1 MGLITRQYNYVAGR
15 TIRASELNTNE
26 NTVFNE
32 INGNIQD
39 VNLKSDTL
47 TERVLT
53 DDINPLIRDADKYAS
68 FVVSG
73 LNVADAS
80 LGDTARVSITEGTIY
95 TIYNNKMY
103 RKNTS
108 SETYTLTNTG
118 NGTFYLHV
126 DYQGTFYDTVS
137 PDPTAGRQV
146 VAKLEVTGQPS
157 SPSITV
163 TDLRRTKLYDL
174 ISHHIHGCILSYNGV
189 NTFTVS
195 PGTVE
200 IDNMYFTNTAQ
211 SDAIDITD
219 ITNYFEGTAVGN
231 SQWCYVYVTRLGS
244 SLQWTVKLS
253 ADAPQYADTN
263 NNTSGILLYRKY
275 NSTFYRCIGAVYR
288 DSSGNIR
295 KFYQDGNYVQ
305 YDAFE
310 QVADSSDSQA
320 DAHIPDVSILG
331 YFELTAHGSTAQSGT
346 VEIRPAGSNGSYVTV
361 HQAYGR
367 TQHVYA
373 RCFTNSSQQ
382 IDVQINSAS
391 ITTVKTVGYWLN
403 IR

>member
-26 NTVFNE
+26 NTIFNE

-39 VNLKSDTL
+39 VNLKSDTI

-108 SETYTLTNTG
+108 SETYTLTNSD
-118 NGTFYLHV
+118 NGTYYLHV
-126 DYQGTFYDTVS
+126 DYQGTFYDTAS

-146 VAKLEVTGQPS
+146 VAKLEVSGQPS

-195 PGTVE
+195 AGTVE
-200 IDNMYFTNTAQ
+200 IDNMYLTNTAQ
-211 SDAIDITD
+211 SSAIDITD
-219 ITNYFEGTAVGN
+219 TANYFEGSVVGT
-231 SQWCYVYVTRLGS
+231 SQWCYIYVARLGT

-253 ADAPQYADTN
+253 TEAPQYADTN
-263 NNTSGILLYRKY
+263 DNISGVLLYRKY
-275 NSTFYRCIGAVYR
+275 DSKFYRCIGAVYR

-305 YDAFE
+305 YDQFA
-310 QVADSSDSQA
+310 QVADSSNSQA
-320 DAHIPDVSILG
+320 YAHIPAISSLG
-331 YFELTAHGSTAQSGT
+331 YFELKAHGSTAQSGT
-346 VEIRPAGSNGSYVTV
+346 VEIRPAGSSGSYVTV

-373 RCFTNSSQQ
+373 RCFTNSSQK
-382 IDVQINSAS
+382 IDVQINPAS